1 MQPNTVYGLL
11 VSRQNNGTSIFGHPF
26 DIGSPYQIVRTGTSD
41 ANGQAAISFTI
52 PMSVASNTIVYVE
65 GGARNGAGVDDS
77 NLLTLLIQ

>member
-1 MQPNTVYGLL
+1 MQPNTAYGVL
-11 VSRQNNGTSIFGHPF
+11 VSLHNNGAIIFGHPF

-52 PMSVASNTIVYVE
+52 PMSVASNTIAYVE

-77 NLLTLLIQ
+77 NLLTLLIL